1 MVRRLI
7 VLMSLAAVALLLSDR
22 SGRTQFR
29 LPPAVPLAPMLSPM
43 PEQRFAIVRLR
54 TSASKCVYIQA
65 GTYLAL
71 QRPCAV
77 GDSTLRFRYTIA
89 GGGTVLQ
96 HVGSGLCLSVSPDD
110 SSVVAGVPC
119 SQAPPLSIQGLSS
132 SPGAFQMRLVTAVIG
147 IIPPQFCFGRE
158 SVGSGMRTY
167 SCFDNTIPN
176 YLKDFWLDYVLH

>member
-7 VLMSLAAVALLLSDR
+7 LLMSLAAVALLFSDR

-43 PEQRFAIVRLR
+43 QERFAIVRLR
-54 TSASKCVYIQA
+54 TSAAKCVYIQA
-65 GTYLAL
+65 GTDLAL

-77 GDSTLRFRYTIA
+77 GDSTLRFRYTIVGA
-89 GGGTVLQ
+89 GIVLQ

-119 SQAPPLSIQGLSS
+119 SQAPPLTIQGLSS
-132 SPGAFQMRLVTAVIG
+132 SPGAFQMRLVTVVGG
-147 IIPPQFCFGRE
+147 IFPPQFCFGRN

-167 SCFDNTIPN
+167 SCFDNTPN
-176 YLKDFWLDYVLH
+176 YLKDFWLDHVLY